1 MRSTKLED
9 WQLGNE
15 SKTPPLER
23 VELMKEWL
31 LQNKLDVLTS
41 KKPIEDKPVVG
52 FEDLD
57 MYD

>member
-1 MRSTKLED
+1 MRSTKLEN

-23 VELMKEWL
+23 VELMREWL
-31 LQNKLDVLTS
+31 LQNKLDVLIS
-41 KKPIEDKPVVG
+41 KKPKEDKSVVG

-57 MYD
+57 MFD